1 MKDGSWAEVRGGPHL
16 HTVTRSE
23 GHEGGGGI
31 GVASI
36 SLAHP
41 CMAPGLLSAWG
52 GGATWGQMGRG
63 GGEKGEIRQGH
74 QTLGKREGD
83 RTEHS
88 PKGQAQGKVMRKGK
102 DTGGVS
108 RRQTNGT
115 EESDGM
121 GMHQPTLQVL
131 PAPAGALCLPASS
144 AYFFPSE
151 TPTHRPLL
159 SLFSPTKPLLFT
171 GPHPTLLAHTPPH
184 FLGARAPPP
193 LQTCSAHPAA
203 AGRTQHS
210 CQGQHHWGLQT
221 PEGWGAPGNA

>member
-1 MKDGSWAEVRGGPHL
+1 MEDGSWAVVRGGPHL

-52 GGATWGQMGRG
+52 EGQRG
-63 GGEKGEIRQGH
+63 DRWDVGV
-74 QTLGKREGD
+74 GKRERSD
-83 RTEHS
+83 RDIKHQGKRKGNLTKHS
-88 PKGQAQGKVMRKGK
+88 QEGQAQGRVVRRGKGWGDDLGDK
-102 DTGGVS
+102 TDD
-108 RRQTNGT
+108 GT

-121 GMHQPTLQVL
+121 GMHHPLSPSPRLQL
-131 PAPAGALCLPASS
+131 GALCLPTSSEHAS
-144 AYFFPSE
+144 FPLKPQH
-151 TPTHRPLL
+151 TGGRLL
-159 SLFSPTKPLLFT
+159 SLTSLTKPLLLT
-171 GPHPTLLAHTPPH
+171 APPPPRPTFLAHTPPH

-193 LQTCSAHPAA
+193 LQTCSAHPAV

-210 CQGQHHWGLQT
+210 CQGQRHWGLRT
-221 PEGWGAPGNA
+221 PEG